1 MEVYI
6 NFGTE
11 YINFNAEKYLRII
24 PFDFRL
30 SSTHFYYLVLNKET
44 SQVVTLL
51 LILCRNNQKH
61 VEKRH
66 YPLK

>member
-1 MEVYI
+1 MEIHI

-11 YINFNAEKYLRII
+11 YINFNAEKYLRVN
-24 PFDFRL
+24 PFDFRP
-30 SSTHFYYLVLNKET
+30 SSAHFYNLVLNKEI

-61 VEKRH
+61 VEKRR